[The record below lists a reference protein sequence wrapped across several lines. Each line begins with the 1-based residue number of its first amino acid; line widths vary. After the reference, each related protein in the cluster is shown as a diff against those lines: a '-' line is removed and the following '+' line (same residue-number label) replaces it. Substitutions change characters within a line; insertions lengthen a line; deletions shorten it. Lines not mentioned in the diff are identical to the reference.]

1 MHALSAERIAQV
13 GQDFVTASHRR
24 PNIPKGVYALQSAL
38 DEIKANRAKQAAKQ
52 KPGRRPKRTYRAARR
67 CRSALLAQALIEH
80 VNGIYQLD
88 SEHCGKTQYRKSG
101 GDFLIN
107 WEDGDT
113 PHCWAITDDIDRM
126 GIYTINGDQPLP
138 PREGWEPYYATSPAP
153 TIEYNL

>member
-13 GQDFVTASHRR
+13 GQDFVHSFTPPAYS
-24 PNIPKGVYALQSAL
+24 KGVYALQSAL

-52 KPGRRPKRTYRAARR
+52 AGASAQEDIPGGPPLSLCVVGAGLER
-67 CRSALLAQALIEH
+67 

-88 SEHCGKTQYRKSG
+88 SEHCGKPQYRKSG

-153 TIEYNL
+153 TIEYNF

>member
-1 MHALSAERIAQV
+1 MGCAIAYIV
-13 GQDFVTASHRR
+13 SLTPRVSPAYKIT
-24 PNIPKGVYALQSAL
+24 
-38 DEIKANRAKQAAKQ
+38 KQAAKQ
-52 KPGRRPKRTYRAARR
+52 AGASAQEDIPGGPPLSLCVVGAG
-67 CRSALLAQALIEH
+67 LEH

-153 TIEYNL
+153 TIEYDL

>member
-1 MHALSAERIAQV
+1 M
-13 GQDFVTASHRR
+13 
-24 PNIPKGVYALQSAL
+24 
-38 DEIKANRAKQAAKQ
+38 
-52 KPGRRPKRTYRAARR
+52 
-67 CRSALLAQALIEH
+67 LAQALIEH